1 MTQLLVDGEV
11 PLLATG
17 VRHRMHAARNLTVEV
32 VDLIHGVHNLVSK
45 AADLIDE
52 VLDLFDEVCDLAN
65 EVWNLIDEAR
75 YLILG
80 GDDRMIT
87 AG

>member
-32 VDLIHGVHNLVSK
+32 VDLIHGVHGLVSE

-52 VLDLFDEVCDLAN
+52 VLDLWCATSRTRSETSLMRPGTSF
-65 EVWNLIDEAR
+65 
-75 YLILG
+75 
-80 GDDRMIT
+80 
-87 AG
+87 